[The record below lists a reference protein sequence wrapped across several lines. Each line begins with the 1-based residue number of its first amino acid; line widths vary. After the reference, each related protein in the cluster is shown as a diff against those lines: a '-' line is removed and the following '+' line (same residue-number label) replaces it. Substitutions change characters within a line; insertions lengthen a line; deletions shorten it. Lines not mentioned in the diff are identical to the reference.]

1 MDQPTAKEVVHPL
14 LQLNSTSSVRV
25 LGITLGD
32 VTGIGPEVTF
42 KALKDWDPGDDA
54 VVLIGNREV
63 IRRGLPL
70 VGGNRELPPWP
81 GRQHLGP
88 GLWQFEPD
96 GTGESIPSA
105 AGNAE
110 AARQAL
116 KWLRVGA
123 RLCREGQLDGLVTA
137 PVNKEAILR
146 TGDSFVGQTEVV
158 TEEAGSPPTA
168 MMLLGTD
175 ERNRWLRVMLVTTH
189 LPLRQ
194 VPGAITQPRLET
206 SLRLADRACRELGLP
221 RQRVAVCGLNPH
233 AGEGGYLG
241 TEELEVIRP
250 AVDAARQG
258 GMEVEGPLAADTVFH
273 RAIRGEFEVVLAMYH
288 DQGLAPLKLAAF
300 DTGVNW
306 TVGLPFVRTSPD
318 HGTAYGIA
326 GRGVAN
332 PSSMKAALALAWEL
346 VARR

>member
-1 MDQPTAKEVVHPL
+1 M
-14 LQLNSTSSVRV
+14 RV

-32 VTGIGPEVTF
+32 ITGIGPEVTF
-42 KALKDWDPGDDA
+42 KALHGWSPGEDA
-54 VVLIGNREV
+54 VVLIGNPEV

-70 VGGNRELPPWP
+70 AGWDEEPPVWP
-81 GRQHLGP
+81 GRPHLRP
-88 GLWQFEPD
+88 GLWQFDPG
-96 GTGESIPSA
+96 GTGERIPSA
-105 AGNAE
+105 AGNAK

-116 KWLRVGA
+116 KWLRAGA

-146 TGDSFVGQTEVV
+146 TGESFVGQTEVV

-175 ERNRWLRVMLVTTH
+175 ERNRWLRVMLATTH

-194 VPGAITQPRLET
+194 VPGAITRERLE
-206 SLRLADRACRELGLP
+206 SHLRLADRAGRELGLP
-221 RQRVAVCGLNPH
+221 HQRIAVCGLNPH

-241 TEELEVIRP
+241 TEEIEVIQP
-250 AVDAARQG
+250 VVEAARKG

-273 RAIRGEFEVVLAMYH
+273 RAIQGEFEVVLAMYH

-326 GRGVAN
+326 GHGVAN
-332 PSSMKAALALAWEL
+332 PGSMKAALALAWQL
-346 VARR
+346 IDRQ